1 MTSLFRSFRP
11 AVLSSLVIAALA
23 LFAVTTA
30 AIAVPIGTS
39 FTYQGKLQKDAAAY
53 TGTADMLF
61 RLYDDPAAGNQI
73 GADVTHAGVA
83 VTDGLF
89 TLDLDFGD
97 VFDGSALWLEVQVLT
112 PGDADYTA
120 LTPRQ
125 ALAAAPYALRALAA
139 PGGGGGGGGDW
150 VNSSGDLTYSGGGVG
165 VLGGSS
171 PFASGRGV
179 FIEGGSALGLVFAY
193 DYTSG
198 HTLPLLLNSP
208 GGNVGIGTTAP
219 GARLDVATNSG
230 MGFRS
235 TAKGNLFSPVN
246 AAIYAFGQT
255 GTGISGTSSVGVWAN
270 STDDRAV
277 AGFSTNNWGVSGD
290 CTSAGTYGILGT
302 PNEGMYAYSPNTA
315 KPAGRF
321 ACATGGIAIDALG
334 LVRVKTLQILG
345 GADLAERF
353 DVTGES
359 EPGTVLAI
367 DPSEN
372 GRLRTSDE
380 AYSHRVAGV
389 VSGANELNAGVV
401 LSSDGRTEGTAAVAL
416 TGRVWVKCDATEAP
430 IAAGDLLT
438 TSSRAGFAMK
448 AVDRDRAQG
457 AVLGKAMTSL
467 ASGTG
472 MVLVIVSLQ

>member
-1 MTSLFRSFRP
+1 MTHPIRVFRP
-11 AVLSSLVIAALA
+11 ATMLAFVIAGLLMAATALA
-23 LFAVTTA
+23 
-30 AIAVPIGTS
+30 VPLGTS
-39 FTYQGKLQKDAAAY
+39 FSYQGKLQKDAAPY

-61 RLYDDPAAGNQI
+61 RLYDDVGAGAQV
-73 GADVTHAGVA
+73 GADVTLAGVT

-89 TLDLDFGD
+89 TVDLDFGN

-112 PGDADYTA
+112 PGEADYTA
-120 LTPRQ
+120 LSPRQ
-125 ALAAAPYALRALAA
+125 LLSAAPYALHALSA
-139 PGGGGGGGGDW
+139 PSGGGGASQW
-150 VNSSGDLTYSGGGVG
+150 VSNGPDLTYSGGGVG
-165 VLGGSS
+165 ILGGSS

-179 FIEGGSALGLVFAY
+179 FIEGGSTLGILFAY
-193 DYTSG
+193 DYTNA
-198 HTLPLLLNSP
+198 HTLPLILNSP
-208 GGNVGIGTTAP
+208 GGNVGVGTTAP
-219 GARLDVATNSG
+219 GARLDVVTNSG
-230 MGFRS
+230 MGVHG
-235 TAKGNLFSPVN
+235 TTKGNLFSSLN
-246 AAIYAFGQT
+246 AAVVGSGLT
-255 GTGISGTSSVGVWAN
+255 GTGISGTTSIGVYGA
-270 STDDRAV
+270 STDDRGV
-277 AGFSTNNWGVSGD
+277 YGVSQTNWGVSGD

-321 ACATGGIAIDALG
+321 ACASGGIAIDALG

-353 DVTGES
+353 EVSGEC

-367 DPSEN
+367 DPNEN

-389 VSGANELNAGVV
+389 VSGANALNAGVV
-401 LSSDGRTEGTAAVAL
+401 LSADGVVEGTAAVAL
-416 TGRVWVKCDATEAP
+416 TGRVWVKCDATAAP

-438 TSSRAGFAMK
+438 TAPRAGYAMK

-467 ASGTG
+467 DGGTG